1 MHEYYF
7 ANYCLLVDD
16 DISNSD
22 HMKYLA
28 GFSMAMPATHTFT
41 LRLGDEA
48 LLDQKYAEAMLHPI
62 VCTTDQFYI
71 HDTQDSWTIV
81 PLMNEKRIK
90 RHGKYVLTCAR
101 DYSEM
106 TFYISRQPFYS
117 EMIKEWM
124 MPVPHM
130 SSAIR
135 TACEAG
141 MTMRDG
147 VPLHAALV
155 EKDGYGVVFLGPSGM
170 GKSTQAKLWV
180 EYQGADFIIGDRPG
194 LRRIDGQ
201 WIGYGMPWD
210 GKDSI
215 MQQKQ
220 APIRALI
227 SLEQAPENS
236 IRCLTKQEAMNV
248 LLNQVMMPMWDDAAM
263 ALLTPL
269 MGQLATEVPFYHL
282 KNLPN
287 REATELTWKTIL
299 ETKESNANYHP
310 DNTAD

>member
-7 ANYCLLVDD
+7 ANYRLLVDD
-16 DISNSD
+16 EINSSEKL
-22 HMKYLA
+22 KYLA
-28 GFSMAMPATHTFT
+28 SFSKAMPATHTFT
-41 LRLGDEA
+41 LHLGDEA
-48 LLDQKYAEAMLHPI
+48 LLDKKFAAAVLQPV
-62 VCTTDQFYI
+62 VCTTEGFNV

-81 PLMNEKRIK
+81 PQMDENTIK
-90 RHGKYVLTCAR
+90 RHGKYVLTCTR

-106 TFYISRQPFYS
+106 TLYISRHIFYH
-117 EMIKEWM
+117 ERIRRWM
-124 MPVPHM
+124 RPKFPM

-135 TACEAG
+135 AACEAG

-147 VPLHAALV
+147 MPLHAALV

-180 EYQGADFIIGDRPG
+180 EHQGADFIIGDRPG
-194 LRRIDGQ
+194 LRCIDGQ
-201 WIGYGMPWD
+201 WIGFGMPWD
-210 GKDSI
+210 GKDRI

-220 APIRALI
+220 VPIRALI

-236 IRCLTKQEAMNV
+236 IRRLTKQEAMNV

-263 ALLTPL
+263 ALLMPL
-269 MGQLATEVPFYHL
+269 MGRLATEIPFYHL

-287 REATELTWKTIL
+287 REATELTRETICKT
-299 ETKESNANYHP
+299 K
-310 DNTAD
+310 

>member
-7 ANYCLLVDD
+7 ANYRLLVDD
-16 DISNSD
+16 AINNDEYMD
-22 HMKYLA
+22 YLA
-28 GFSMAMPATHTFT
+28 GFSQAMPATHTFT

-48 LLDQKYAEAMLHPI
+48 QLGPLFAEAILHPI
-62 VCTTDQFYI
+62 VCTTDRFNI
-71 HDTQDSWTIV
+71 HDTQDSWTFLSNMDDEV
-81 PLMNEKRIK
+81 ARRI
-90 RHGKYVLTCAR
+90 GKFVLTCAR

-106 TFYISRQPFYS
+106 TLYVSQRIP
-117 EMIKEWM
+117 
-124 MPVPHM
+124 M

-135 TACEAG
+135 AACEAG

-147 VPLHAALV
+147 MPLHAALV

-180 EYQGADFIIGDRPG
+180 EHQGADFIIGDRPG

-201 WIGYGMPWD
+201 WIGFGMPWD
-210 GKDSI
+210 GKDGI
-215 MQQKQ
+215 RQQKQ
-220 APIRALI
+220 VPIRALI

-236 IRCLTKQEAMNV
+236 IRRLTKQEAMIV

-269 MGQLATEVPFYHL
+269 MGQLATEIPFYHL

-287 REATELTWKTIL
+287 REATELTRKTIC
-299 ETKESNANYHP
+299 ETCL
-310 DNTAD
+310 

>member
-7 ANYCLLVDD
+7 ANYRLLVDD
-16 DISNSD
+16 AINNDEYMD
-22 HMKYLA
+22 YLA
-28 GFSMAMPATHTFT
+28 GFSQAMPATHTFT
-41 LRLGDEA
+41 LHLGDEA
-48 LLDQKYAEAMLHPI
+48 QLGPLFAEAILHPI
-62 VCTTDQFYI
+62 VCTTDRFSI
-71 HDTQDSWTIV
+71 HDTQDSWTFLSNMDDEV
-81 PLMNEKRIK
+81 ARRI
-90 RHGKYVLTCAR
+90 GKFVLTCAR

-106 TFYISRQPFYS
+106 TLYILRKPYYEDRIRRWVTPDIPF
-117 EMIKEWM
+117 
-124 MPVPHM
+124 

-135 TACEAG
+135 AACEAG

-147 VPLHAALV
+147 MPQHASLV

-201 WIGYGMPWD
+201 WIGFGMPWD
-210 GKDSI
+210 GKDNI
-215 MQQKQ
+215 KQQKQ
-220 APIRALI
+220 VPIRALI

-236 IRCLTKQEAMNV
+236 IRRLTKQEAMIV

-269 MGQLATEVPFYHL
+269 MGQLATEIPFYHL
-282 KNLPN
+282 RNLPN
-287 REATELTWKTIL
+287 KEATELTREAI
-299 ETKESNANYHP
+299 NFIV
-310 DNTAD
+310 

>member
-7 ANYCLLVDD
+7 ANYRLLVDD
-16 DISNSD
+16 TISQSD
-22 HMKYLA
+22 KLKYLA
-28 GFSMAMPATHTFT
+28 GFSKAMPATHTFT
-41 LRLGDEA
+41 LHLGDEA
-48 LLDQKYAEAMLHPI
+48 LLDEKFAAATTYPI
-62 VCTTDQFYI
+62 ACTTDSFYI

-106 TFYISRQPFYS
+106 TLYISRQPYFN
-117 EMIKEWM
+117 EKKKEWM
-124 MPVPHM
+124 MPAPHM

-141 MTMRDG
+141 MTMRNG
-147 VPLHAALV
+147 MPLHASLV

-170 GKSTQAKLWV
+170 GKSTQAKLW
-180 EYQGADFIIGDRPG
+180 EAHQGADFIIGDRPG

-210 GKDSI
+210 GKDAI

-220 APIRALI
+220 VPIRALI

-236 IRCLTKQEAMNV
+236 IRRLTKQEAMTV

-269 MGQLATEVPFYHL
+269 MGRLATEIPFYHL

-287 REATELTWKTIL
+287 REATELTRETICKT
-299 ETKESNANYHP
+299 K
-310 DNTAD
+310 

>member
-7 ANYCLLVDD
+7 ANYRLLVDD
-16 DISNSD
+16 VISSD
-22 HMKYLA
+22 DSMEYLA
-28 GFSMAMPATHTFT
+28 GFSKVMPATHTFVIHM
-41 LRLGDEA
+41 GDEA
-48 LLDQKYAEAMLHPI
+48 LLDQQYAKAISYPI
-62 VCTTDQFYI
+62 VCTTERFNL
-71 HDTQDSWTIV
+71 HDTKDTWTFV
-81 PLMNEKRIK
+81 PVLSEDVIK
-90 RHGKYVLTCAR
+90 RNGKYVLTCSR

-106 TFYISRQPFYS
+106 TLYISQQRYYEEVIQRWLTPG
-117 EMIKEWM
+117 I
-124 MPVPHM
+124 PI

-135 TACEAG
+135 AACEAG

-147 VPLHAALV
+147 MPLHASLV

-194 LRRIDGQ
+194 LRRINGR
-201 WIGYGMPWD
+201 WIGFGMPWD
-210 GKDSI
+210 GKDNI
-215 MQQKQ
+215 KQQKQ
-220 APIRALI
+220 VPIRALI

-236 IRCLTKQEAMNV
+236 IRRLSKQEAMIV

-269 MGQLATEVPFYHL
+269 MGQLASEIPFYHL

-287 REATELTWKTIL
+287 REATELTREVICSAHKVSDTL
-299 ETKESNANYHP
+299 
-310 DNTAD
+310 

>member
-7 ANYCLLVDD
+7 ANYRLLLDD
-16 DISNSD
+16 AISGDDS
-22 HMKYLA
+22 MKYLA
-28 GFSMAMPATHTFT
+28 DFSKEMSATHTFT
-41 LRLGDEA
+41 IHMGDEA
-48 LLDQKYAEAMLHPI
+48 LLEQKYADATACPI
-62 VCTTDQFYI
+62 VCTTERFNL
-71 HDTQDSWTIV
+71 HDTKDTWTFV
-81 PLMNEKRIK
+81 SLMDEKSMK
-90 RHGKYVLTCAR
+90 RNGKYVLTCAR

-106 TFYISRQPFYS
+106 ILYILRQPYYEERIQRWLTPGIPF
-117 EMIKEWM
+117 
-124 MPVPHM
+124 
-130 SSAIR
+130 SSSICA
-135 TACEAG
+135 ACEAG

-147 VPLHAALV
+147 MPLHASLV

-201 WIGYGMPWD
+201 WIGFGMPWD
-210 GKDSI
+210 GKDGI
-215 MQQKQ
+215 HQQKQ
-220 APIRALI
+220 VPIRALI

-236 IRCLTKQEAMNV
+236 IRRLTKQEAMIV

-269 MGQLATEVPFYHL
+269 MGQLATEIPFYHL

-287 REATELTWKTIL
+287 REATELTCKTIC
-299 ETKESNANYHP
+299 ET
-310 DNTAD
+310 

>member
-7 ANYCLLVDD
+7 ANYRLLVDD
-16 DISNSD
+16 AISSSD
-22 HMKYLA
+22 YMEYLA
-28 GFSMAMPATHTFT
+28 DFCKEMPATHTFT
-41 LRLGDEA
+41 IHMGDDS
-48 LLDQKYAEAMLHPI
+48 LLDQKYTEATTYPI
-62 VCTTDQFYI
+62 VCTTERFNLHNI
-71 HDTQDSWTIV
+71 LDTWTFV
-81 PLMNEKRIK
+81 SLMDENTMKRN
-90 RHGKYVLTCAR
+90 GKYVLTCSR

-106 TFYISRQPFYS
+106 TLYISRQPYYEERIQRWVTPGIPF
-117 EMIKEWM
+117 
-124 MPVPHM
+124 

-135 TACEAG
+135 AACEAG

-147 VPLHAALV
+147 MPLHASLV
-155 EKDGYGVVFLGPSGM
+155 EKDGYGLVFLGPSGM

-180 EYQGADFIIGDRPG
+180 EHQGADFIIGDRPG

-201 WIGYGMPWD
+201 WIGFGMPWD
-210 GKDSI
+210 GKDNI

-220 APIRALI
+220 VPIRALI

-236 IRCLTKQEAMNV
+236 IRRLTKQEAMIV

-269 MGQLATEVPFYHL
+269 MGQLATEIPFYHL

-287 REATELTWKTIL
+287 KEATELTRETIC
-299 ETKESNANYHP
+299 EICSCRRT
-310 DNTAD
+310 TI

>member
-7 ANYCLLVDD
+7 ANYRLLVDD
-16 DISNSD
+16 EINSSEKL
-22 HMKYLA
+22 KYLA
-28 GFSMAMPATHTFT
+28 SFSKAMPATHTFT

-48 LLDQKYAEAMLHPI
+48 LLDKKFAAAVLQPV
-62 VCTTDQFYI
+62 VCTTEGFNV

-81 PLMNEKRIK
+81 PQMDENTIK

-106 TFYISRQPFYS
+106 TLYISRHIFYH
-117 EMIKEWM
+117 ERIRRWM
-124 MPVPHM
+124 RPKFPM

-135 TACEAG
+135 AACEAG

-147 VPLHAALV
+147 MPLHAALV

-180 EYQGADFIIGDRPG
+180 EHQGADFIIGDRPG

-201 WIGYGMPWD
+201 WIGFGMPWD
-210 GKDSI
+210 GKDRI
-215 MQQKQ
+215 LQQKQ
-220 APIRALI
+220 VPIRALI

-236 IRCLTKQEAMNV
+236 IRRLTKQEAMNV

-269 MGQLATEVPFYHL
+269 MGRLATEIPFYHL

-287 REATELTWKTIL
+287 REATELTRETICKT
-299 ETKESNANYHP
+299 K
-310 DNTAD
+310 

>member
-7 ANYCLLVDD
+7 ANYRLLVDD
-16 DISNSD
+16 AINNDEYMD
-22 HMKYLA
+22 YLA
-28 GFSMAMPATHTFT
+28 GFSQVMPATHTFT
-41 LRLGDEA
+41 LHLGDEA
-48 LLDQKYAEAMLHPI
+48 LLETKKAEATAHPI
-62 VCTTDQFYI
+62 ACTIDRFNI
-71 HDTQDSWTIV
+71 HDTQDSWVFVSQMDEEIY
-81 PLMNEKRIK
+81 KI
-90 RHGKYVLTCAR
+90 HGKYVLTCAR

-106 TFYISRQPFYS
+106 TLYILRKPYYAERIQRWVTPGF
-117 EMIKEWM
+117 
-124 MPVPHM
+124 PM

-135 TACEAG
+135 AACEAG

-147 VPLHAALV
+147 MPLHAALV

-180 EYQGADFIIGDRPG
+180 EHQGADFIIGDRPG

-201 WIGYGMPWD
+201 WIGFGMPWD
-210 GKDSI
+210 GKDAI

-220 APIRALI
+220 VPIRALI

-236 IRCLTKQEAMNV
+236 IRRLTKQEAMMV

-269 MGQLATEVPFYHL
+269 MGQLATEIPFYHL

-287 REATELTWKTIL
+287 KEATELTREAINFTV
-299 ETKESNANYHP
+299 
-310 DNTAD
+310 